1 MKTEKKCATD
11 RGVWPTGSVL
21 MTTANSFPAPA
32 RTTALR
38 GTRILVVQVRPSA
51 ALGIGAAVARARAHV
66 HVCRS
71 THAALDVLQS
81 GRLAFDAA
89 AIDGELPRAEMQA
102 IAAGLRSGTKPCL
115 AIGIGSP
122 SDPASI
128 RRLVEVGVNELV
140 VPPLTPAAILDA
152 LTRCVKA
159 TAEPRTRLEDA
170 PSIAPSMSAS
180 ASSSEMRR
188 PAHWSPSAGV
198 IPRHNPDIEHAV
210 ARTAESASLSPR
222 EISVLKYIALG
233 YRYDEI
239 GEALSISGRTVKMHA
254 ANVRRKVGAPNRLAL
269 VRKVLAV

>member
-1 MKTEKKCATD
+1 
-11 RGVWPTGSVL
+11 
-21 MTTANSFPAPA
+21 MTTANPLSAPA

-71 THAALDVLQS
+71 THAALDVLRS
-81 GRLAFDAA
+81 GRVAFDAA
-89 AIDGELPRAEMQA
+89 ALDGELPRPEMQA
-102 IAAGLRSGTKPCL
+102 IAAALRSGANPCL

-122 SDPASI
+122 ADPASI
-128 RRLVEVGVNELV
+128 RRLVEAGVNELV

-152 LTRCVKA
+152 LTRCVTA
-159 TAEPRTRLEDA
+159 TAELRTRLEEA
-170 PSIAPSMSAS
+170 PCSMQPMNPS

-188 PAHWSPSAGV
+188 PAHWSPSTGV

-210 ARTAESASLSPR
+210 ARTAKSASLSPR